1 MENDLKH
8 RLLNTAYKLMDVRP
22 GERVHVDLIGV
33 DETHVFKHAENAL
46 QTQQEKLHQ
55 ILFSLNLCADSIQT
69 HSLSLCFLP
78 SAWCHREGSAA
89 CT

>member
-46 QTQQEKLHQ
+46 QTHNRRSY
-55 ILFSLNLCADSIQT
+55 IRFCSL
-69 HSLSLCFLP
+69 
-78 SAWCHREGSAA
+78 
-89 CT
+89 